1 MTLLALKDV
10 HTFYGDSYVLQ
21 GVNLTVG
28 EQEIVGL
35 LGRNGAGKTTTI
47 RSVIGFTPPRRGSV
61 IFDGEEIS
69 AKRAYEIARRG
80 IGLVPQGRRIFSSLN
95 VFENLTLGFDGKSQG
110 QWTLERIFELF
121 PQLAERR
128 SQPARTLS
136 GGEQSMLAIARALL
150 TNPRLLLMDEPTEG
164 LAPVVVELVA
174 DAIRALRRER
184 QSILLVEQDLVL
196 ALELVDRL
204 SIMNK
209 GVIVF
214 EGTPKELHQRQ
225 DLQAHYLGV

>member
-1 MTLLALKDV
+1 MTLLALNDV

-35 LGRNGAGKTTTI
+35 LGRNGAGKTTTV

-61 IFDGEEIS
+61 VFDGKEIT
-69 AKRAYEIARRG
+69 AKPSYDIARRG
-80 IGLVPQGRRIFSSLN
+80 IGLVPQGRRIFPSLD
-95 VFENLTLGFDGKSQG
+95 VFENLTLGFNAKAQG
-110 QWTLERIFELF
+110 QWTLERIFDLF

-128 SQPARTLS
+128 RQPARTLS
-136 GGEQSMLAIARALL
+136 GGEQSMLTIARALL

-164 LAPVVVELVA
+164 LAPVVVEVVA
-174 DAIRALRRER
+174 NAIRALRRER
-184 QSILLVEQDLVL
+184 QSILLVEQDLGL
-196 ALELVDRL
+196 TLELVDRL

-225 DLQAHYLGV
+225 DLQARYLGV

>member
-1 MTLLALKDV
+1 MTLLTLEDV
-10 HTFYGDSYVLQ
+10 HAFYGDSYVLQ

-47 RSVIGFTPPRRGSV
+47 HSIIGFTPPRRGRIV
-61 IFDGEEIS
+61 FDGEEITG
-69 AKRAYEIARRG
+69 KPPYHIARRG
-80 IGLVPQGRRIFSSLN
+80 IGLVPQGRRIFPSLD
-95 VFENLTLGFDGKSQG
+95 VLENLTIGFDAAARQR
-110 QWTLERIFELF
+110 WTLERIFELF
-121 PQLAERR
+121 PRLAERR
-128 SQPARTLS
+128 RQPARTLS
-136 GGEQSMLAIARALL
+136 GGERSMLTIARALL

-164 LAPVVVELVA
+164 LAPVVVEMVA

-196 ALELVDRL
+196 ALDLVDRL

-214 EGTPKELHQRQ
+214 EGTPQELHGRQ
-225 DLQAHYLGV
+225 DLQARYLGV